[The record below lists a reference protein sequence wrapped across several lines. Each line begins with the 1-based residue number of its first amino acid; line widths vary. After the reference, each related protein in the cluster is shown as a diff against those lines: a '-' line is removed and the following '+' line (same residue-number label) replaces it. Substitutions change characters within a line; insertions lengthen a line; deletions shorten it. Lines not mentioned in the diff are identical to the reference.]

1 MRPVTPVVPA
11 LCAAL
16 VIVSGIA
23 VVYAKYASRKY
34 FIELQELR
42 DQRDQIEIEWSQLQL
57 EQGTL
62 GTHTRIDQ
70 LARTKLNMHVPTP
83 DRVMV
88 ITP

>member
-1 MRPVTPVVPA
+1 VHPA
-11 LCAAL
+11 LLVLCAAL
-16 VIVSGIA
+16 VIVSAMA

-34 FIELQELR
+34 FMELQELR
-42 DQRDQIEIEWSQLQL
+42 DQRDRVEMEWSQLQL

-62 GTHTRIDQ
+62 ATHTRIDR

-83 DRVMV
+83 DRIVV

>member
-1 MRPVTPVVPA
+1 VVPA

-42 DQRDQIEIEWSQLQL
+42 DQRDQVESEWSQLQL

-62 GTHTRIDQ
+62 ATHTRIDQ
-70 LARTKLNMHVPTP
+70 LARTKLNMHIPTP

-88 ITP
+88 VTP

>member
-62 GTHTRIDQ
+62 ATHTRIDQ

>member
-1 MRPVTPVVPA
+1 MRAVHPAVAA

-16 VIVSGIA
+16 VIVSAIA

-42 DQRDQIEIEWSQLQL
+42 DQRDLVEIEWSQLQL

-62 GTHTRIDQ
+62 ATHTRIDQ
-70 LARTKLNMHVPTP
+70 MARKKLDMHVPTP

-88 ITP
+88 IRP

>member
-42 DQRDQIEIEWSQLQL
+42 DQRDQVEIEWSQLQL

-62 GTHTRIDQ
+62 ATHTRIDQ
-70 LARTKLNMHVPTP
+70 LARTKLNMHIPTP

-88 ITP
+88 VTP

>member
-1 MRPVTPVVPA
+1 MRALPPAVPA
-11 LCAAL
+11 LCAVL
-16 VIVSGIA
+16 VIVSAIA

-42 DQRDQIEIEWSQLQL
+42 DQRDLVEIEWSQLQL

-62 GTHTRIDQ
+62 ATHTRIDQ
-70 LARTKLNMHVPTP
+70 LARKKLHMHVPTP

-88 ITP
+88 IRP